1 MPNSSRGKKKSE
13 NKRRVWKL
21 RFFPGSFSSEFFL
34 LCLNHLVGTQ
44 RRCMTQGR
52 NVLGTKVS
60 EQEEAR
66 QLPNGNG
73 AGSGCESRDEH
84 SPLLSL
90 GDLGQLAPVPLP
102 SSPPSNKWAHDS
114 WQPPV
119 PVTSLDVFF
128 FYDKLVDY
136 LLLNSLNAWIPAM
149 FLLLKKTFKNTLFWE
164 FRRKRFKVFLKVSTQ
179 FKACTSSEFLFPSSW
194 TGQE

>member
-1 MPNSSRGKKKSE
+1 M
-13 NKRRVWKL
+13 
-21 RFFPGSFSSEFFL
+21 
-34 LCLNHLVGTQ
+34 CLEQ
-44 RRCMTQGR
+44 
-52 NVLGTKVS
+52 VS

-73 AGSGCESRDEH
+73 AGSHCESRDEH
-84 SPLLSL
+84 SRLLSL
-90 GDLGQLAPVPLP
+90 GDLGQLAPVSLP
-102 SSPPSNKWAHDS
+102 SSPPSGKWAHDS

-119 PVTSLDVFF
+119 PVTSQDVFC
-128 FYDKLVDY
+128 FYDKRVDY

-164 FRRKRFKVFLKVSTQ
+164 FRRKRFKMFLKVSAQ
-179 FKACTSSEFLFPSSW
+179 FKECTSSEFLFPGSW